1 MKRLKL
7 TEDHELIRLYKL
19 GNNRAI
25 NVLFQ
30 RHQLEIY
37 QRIFEVM
44 HNDAVSK
51 DILQESFIKILRSLD
66 NDNYNEE
73 GKFLAWAV
81 TIAKNICMDDKRKRK
96 RYPVYSCSNE
106 ILIHQKHTSFNMPCR
121 FSETEIK
128 NKLNRILD
136 RLPESQRSVIKYR
149 HYEEMSFKEISSLTG
164 TKVNTLL
171 GRVNI
176 GMRKLA
182 QLAGNKQSYFQ

>member
-37 QRIFEVM
+37 QRIFEVI

-81 TIAKNICMDDKRKRK
+81 TIAKNLCMDDKRKRK
-96 RYPVYSCSNE
+96 RNPVYHCSNE

-121 FSETEIK
+121 LSEAEIK
-128 NKLNRILD
+128 NKLNRILE

-149 HYEEMSFKEISSLTG
+149 HYDEMSFKEISSLTG

-182 QLAGNKQSYFQ
+182 RLAGNKQSYFQ